1 MLARPRFG
9 APSQLNGYVAAV
21 VTAGAAV
28 LAVAATIGW
37 SSFARPSPAL
47 WVLVGLA
54 LVAEVTLVSS
64 NPALP
69 DLQSRTTSA
78 AFVVAVLAQWGGA
91 AAVLLRAVS
100 ALVGDAFS
108 RRPARKA
115 AFNAAQYALL
125 YGAMAVVYRALGG
138 TQPFELRTGRLLALT
153 VAVLAGAA
161 VNLLAT
167 QLIARIEHAGPS
179 PAPLWRSVLS
189 ETQSWA
195 LELGIAVVA
204 VLVAQRM
211 PLLTVTLVLPLLPIH
226 AAFPAVAEAQRR
238 RAEAEAARAEA
249 EAARGQAEQVAGERA
264 RLIEARERLI
274 VRLRQLDRQKDELL
288 ARVSRELRTP
298 ASSILSMVRTLTQDP
313 DRFSRQESLEL
324 LLLVMDQAQRLD
336 GLIGQLLLAAR
347 LEQPQFD
354 ADPATLELADAAVL
368 ARRAG
373 QLAGLTYPDRP
384 VEVRVADR
392 LPVRVDRRMVSLIVG
407 DLIGNAAKHTLPG
420 TPIWI
425 DLERRGGLAVL
436 GVEDGGPGV
445 PPELRA
451 TVFERFT
458 QLDDDERPQGE
469 SAGGI
474 GLGLYIA
481 RQLARAQGGE
491 VLATDPARP
500 GGGARFELRFPLADE
515 PDCGPGDLPAKLPSA
530 GSGRGRVIGSSSTV

>member
-1 MLARPRFG
+1 MLGRLRFG
-9 APSQLNGYVAAV
+9 APSRLDSYVAV
-21 VTAGAAV
+21 VVAAGAAA
-28 LAVAATIGW
+28 LGIAAVQGW
-37 SSFARPSPAL
+37 RCFAEPSLGL
-47 WVLVGLA
+47 WTLVALA
-54 LVAEVTLVSS
+54 LLTEVTLVSN
-64 NPALP
+64 NPVLP
-69 DLQSRTTSA
+69 HVQRRTTSA
-78 AFVVAVLAQWGGA
+78 AFVIAVLAQWGGA
-91 AAVLLRAVS
+91 PAVLLGAAS
-100 ALVGDAFS
+100 SLVGDAAA
-108 RRPARKA
+108 RRPPRKA

-125 YGAMAVVYRALGG
+125 YGAMALVYRALGG
-138 TQPFELRTGRLLALT
+138 VQPFELRPSGLLALGVG
-153 VAVLAGAA
+153 VAAGAA
-161 VNLLAT
+161 VNLLVA
-167 QLIARIEHAGPS
+167 QLASRLERHNPSPTTVARILVGE
-179 PAPLWRSVLS
+179 V
-189 ETQSWA
+189 QSWA
-195 LELGIAVVA
+195 AELGIGVAA

-226 AAFPAVAEAQRR
+226 AAFRAVAEAQRR

-249 EAARGQAEQVAGERA
+249 EAARGQAEQVAAERA

-298 ASSILSMVRTLTQDP
+298 ASSILSMVRTLAQDP

-354 ADPATLELADAAVL
+354 IDPATLELADAAVL

-384 VEVRVADR
+384 VEMRVADR

-407 DLIGNAAKHTLPG
+407 DLIGNAAKHTPPG

-458 QLDDDERPQGE
+458 QLDDDEGPQGE

-500 GGGARFELRFPLADE
+500 GGGARFELRFPLAAE
-515 PDCGPGDLPAKLPSA
+515 PDGGPGDPPAEPPSA
-530 GSGRGRVIGSSSTV
+530 GGGRGRVAGSRPTV

>member
-1 MLARPRFG
+1 MIARPRFG
-9 APSQLNGYVAAV
+9 APSQLNGYVAV
-21 VTAGAAV
+21 VVAAGAAV
-28 LAVAATIGW
+28 LAVAATSGW
-37 SSFARPSPAL
+37 SSFARASPAL

-54 LVAEVTLVSS
+54 LVTEVTLVSR

-91 AAVLLRAVS
+91 AAVLLGAVS
-100 ALVGDAFS
+100 ALVGDAVS

-138 TQPFELRTGRLLALT
+138 TQPFELRTEPLLALT

-167 QLIARIEHAGPS
+167 QLVARIERPGP
-179 PAPLWRSVLS
+179 PPTPLWRSILG
-189 ETQSWA
+189 EAQSWA
-195 LELGIAVVA
+195 LELGISVVA

-226 AAFPAVAEAQRR
+226 AAFRAVAEAQRR

-249 EAARGQAEQVAGERA
+249 EAARGQAEQVAAERA

-354 ADPATLELADAAVL
+354 IDPATLELADAAVL

-384 VEVRVADR
+384 VEMRVADR

-407 DLIGNAAKHTLPG
+407 DLIGNAAKHTPPG

-458 QLDDDERPQGE
+458 QLDDDEGPQGE

-500 GGGARFELRFPLADE
+500 GGGARFELRFPLAE
-515 PDCGPGDLPAKLPSA
+515 PEGGPGDPPAELPSA
-530 GSGRGRVIGSSSTV
+530 GGGRGRVAGSRPTV